1 MENTPK
7 KKIVSL
13 MLALM
18 VTGSAVFATGIDHPS
33 SVSGVAVIKNG
44 TTFKLYY
51 KATEQSN
58 VRVSILDS
66 DRKVVYTETIQ
77 HVDGFV
83 RPYNIASLSNGEY
96 TVEVAD
102 RSGVQT
108 QKLSVAKE
116 SSEKLAHVFKVSGE
130 DGKYLLTVSNKESRD
145 LNVKIYDD
153 ANNMIY
159 NQVETAG
166 ADFARIYNLKKY
178 AGKFTFEVTDSTGK
192 SKSIRN

>member
-7 KKIVSL
+7 KKIVTL
-13 MLALM
+13 LLALM
-18 VTGSAVFATGIDHPS
+18 VTGSAVFANGIDNPS
-33 SVSGVAVIKNG
+33 SASGVAVIKNG

-83 RPYNIASLSNGEY
+83 RPYNISSLSNGEY

-102 RSGVQT
+102 RSGVQI
-108 QKLSVAKE
+108 QKLTVAKE
-116 SSEKLAHVFKVSGE
+116 NTEKLAHVFKVSGE
-130 DGKYLLTVSNKESRD
+130 EGKFLLTVSNKEAGD
-145 LNVKIYDD
+145 LSVKIYDD
-153 ANNMIY
+153 ANNVIY
-159 NQVETAG
+159 NQVEAAG

-178 AGKFTFEVTDSTGK
+178 KGNFTFEVTDSNGK
-192 SKSIRN
+192 SKSISH